1 MDKELKDIVFCIVGL
16 GLIGGS
22 YAKALRRLG
31 VKKISAVDSDKA
43 VLVQALEE
51 GVIDAPCSVPEDR
64 IFNVS
69 IRSVFVCFIPSQ
81 KKQSTTLYTLLS
93 DLFSSNSCYYD
104 L

>member
-31 VKKISAVDSDKA
+31 VKKIIAVDSDKA

-51 GVIDAPCSVPEDR
+51 GVIDAPCSVPDKSLQEADVI
-64 IFNVS
+64 IFAVT
-69 IRSVFVCFIPSQ
+69 P
-81 KKQSTTLYTLLS
+81 LLFAI
-93 DLFSSNSCYYD
+93 L
-104 L
+104 